1 MNRNF
6 WSNAAN
12 QIKLQS
18 SYVNVG
24 VQGVINTQTNMLDVT
39 VEIYYTGNSPVSTN
53 KLNVALLQNNTLG
66 PQTGGNM
73 GNNYNHQHRLVHM
86 ITGQWGTDVTSTTNG
101 AFSTQTFS
109 YALPASY
116 NGIPVEIGDLELVA
130 FVSETQQK
138 IISGN
143 GAKPTFTG
151 LPANDV
157 LVKSIQPI
165 LPTCSTSIG
174 PKVSIQNMGQ
184 TPLTSLSINYAI
196 NGGTNNNFVWTGNL
210 GPLERADV
218 QLPAVAFTPL
228 ATNTIAI
235 SIPNDDNVSNNTA
248 TINFN
253 KAVETNSTNIKI
265 KVSLDRYGSETS
277 WNLKNSAGAIVAQS
291 PTYSDAAS
299 SGTYPQADVN
309 LTLPN
314 DCYSFT
320 IIDAYGDG
328 MCCSYGNGN
337 YQILADGVLL
347 PGMTGGSYGT
357 GETKNFGV
365 NTNLSVTN
373 FDVSAIKFY
382 PNPTF
387 GEITVSLPEM
397 AKVTLTDLTGKI
409 ILNTTLEAG
418 DSTLNLGTLSKGIY
432 LINFAGD
439 NFTKT
444 DKVILK

>member
-151 LPANDV
+151 LPTNDTRI
-157 LVKSIQPI
+157 KSIQPI
-165 LPTCSTSIG
+165 LATCSTSIG

-184 TPLTSLSINYAI
+184 TPLTSLSIDYAI

-210 GPLERADV
+210 GPLERVDI
-218 QLPAVAFTPL
+218 QLPAVTFAPL
-228 ATNTIAI
+228 ATNTII
-235 SIPNDDNVSNNTA
+235 VTIPNDDNVSNNTG
-248 TINFN
+248 TLNFN
-253 KAVETNSTNIKI
+253 KAVETDKTNIKI